1 MAVDYR
7 SLSKMTFRDNYAI
20 PRIDDQIN
28 NLRNKHYFTRLDLKD
43 AFHHIQLKEASI
55 PYTYFVTF
63 MSQVEYVRLPFGLT
77 SGPSFFM
84 RFINTAFRELLDEN
98 KIQIYLDDLLI
109 ATETV
114 EENLEIL
121 KINKLE
127 LKLRKC
133 EFLATKINYLGYCV
147 SAVGITP
154 NPENIVSV
162 SNYPIP
168 TNFKEL
174 CSYC

>member
-1 MAVDYR
+1 M
-7 SLSKMTFRDNYAI
+7 FC
-20 PRIDDQIN
+20 
-28 NLRNKHYFTRLDLKD
+28 
-43 AFHHIQLKEASI
+43 
-55 PYTYFVTF
+55 
-63 MSQVEYVRLPFGLT
+63 LT

-121 KINKLE
+121 KRVLKINKLE

-133 EFLATKINYLGYCV
+133 EFLATKINYLGYRV

-168 TNFKEL
+168 TKFKEL